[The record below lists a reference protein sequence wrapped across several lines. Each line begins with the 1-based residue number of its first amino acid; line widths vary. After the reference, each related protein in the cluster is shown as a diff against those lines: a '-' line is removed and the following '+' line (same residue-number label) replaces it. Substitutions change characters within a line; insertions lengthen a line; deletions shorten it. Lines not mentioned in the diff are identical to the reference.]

1 LAIVDSLDV
10 SLRGF
15 EMDYRDDGFFGIE
28 SAGTGVDVKW
38 NFDFGTADFFGDI
51 FDEVEGKEDGF
62 RVKPGMT
69 VGVSGVGLPRSRH
82 SGQVARNDGG
92 GVV

>member
-1 LAIVDSLDV
+1 MAIVDSLDV

-15 EMDYRDDGFFGIE
+15 EMDGRNNDVFGTENIR
-28 SAGTGVDVKW
+28 SGVSIKR
-38 NFDFGTADFFGDI
+38 NLDFGTADFFGDI